1 MSFTHLHVAS
11 AFSAHYGVDWPDALA
26 AEAKAEGAW
35 ALAATDRDGLYGL
48 VKHVGACLGAGLAP
62 IAGVDL
68 ALLPERGHRR
78 GAPPAREEA
87 SRGARTASATHAPGG
102 RSKPSGRVVILARG
116 AGAQSGLGTRFLP
129 AGRAG
134 TPRPAPAGA
143 GYAALCSLVSLAH
156 AGASPHD
163 GGLAPVRDLSPE
175 ARHTRR
181 PRPGAVGPS
190 PDPQVSVGVTPT
202 QLASLVRAPGGA
214 PALTVLLG
222 PDSDVGRAAAARDY
236 RGARVALRAWKEAL
250 GPGALAVEVVSHY
263 AEPGAPYS
271 MAHAVRMLRIA
282 RELGV
287 PAVLSNAVRYLHPD
301 GAATADVL
309 DAVRLLSPLSLGL
322 TPPHPGEALQANGQ
336 GWLKPARDMHAL
348 AAELAYELGAGNEAA
363 IELLRD
369 TEDLAAASALDPL
382 ADLGWGVPS
391 VPEASVLG
399 LSGDPQEILR
409 ARCEEGLERHFGP
422 GAPGSAFGKAGR
434 PGARERLEHELGIIA
449 DLGFAGYFLTVATAT
464 DLIRSLGV
472 RSAARGSGASSL
484 VAYLTGISHV
494 NPLAH
499 DLIFERFLSR
509 DRTSL
514 PDIDVDVESARRH
527 EVYRELFRRFGSERT
542 TLMSM
547 QNAYRARGAVRDA
560 GMALGLEGE
569 ETDAIAKSLWRF
581 SAGSFREAIDAMPE
595 LRPLAQRLEADRA
608 KGGHQVDLLVDLTER
623 LDRLPRHISMH
634 PCGVI
639 LSDARLLTRT
649 PVQASGLGLPM
660 SQFDKHDMDPM
671 GLLKLDVLG
680 VRMQSTIAYT
690 LEEIARIHGDGAAV
704 HAAGQHERVSMGAW
718 YEGRKEYSGVV
729 RRVPDGAGAPDGLTL
744 PGAAPTPSGTSLPP
758 WLGQDGV
765 IDLSLVPLDDEAT
778 YEMIRTTNT
787 LGVFQIES
795 PGQRELI
802 GKLAPT
808 EFNDLIIDIS
818 LFRPGPMQSDM
829 VRPFLEQRHGFA
841 EEAYPHP
848 DLAPILAET
857 HGVVV
862 FHEQVLRMLDVMT
875 GCGLAQA
882 DVLRRRL
889 GNPAK
894 EPAVERFFRAETLKR
909 GYPLPIIDRV
919 WATLAAFGSFG
930 FCKAHGAAFA
940 VPTYHSAW
948 LKTHHPEA
956 FLAGLFEHDPG
967 MYPRRLLIAEARRL
981 GVPLL
986 PLDVNHSGRRFAVEE
1001 IPGAPGVEAVP
1012 GVRASG
1018 KLGVRLA
1025 LSLITSLSEAEAVRL
1040 EAGAPYDS
1048 VADVRDRARPT
1059 RTNLRRLAQ
1068 LGALDRFLVKGAGG
1082 RADLV
1087 HHLDAQR
1094 EGLMNGVGARR
1105 GAGASG
1111 SRKVVRRQVDG
1122 QLALP
1127 LGVDLETS
1135 ALTPLFPEPTPTQR
1149 IREEL
1154 DLTAADLSGH
1164 LMSAHHAFLDKV
1176 GATPSDRLLT
1186 LRSGSRVLVAGVR
1199 VATQTPP
1206 MRSGER
1212 VVFLSLDD
1220 GHGCVDIAF
1229 FTQAQHATGPLLF
1242 ASNLMLVEG
1251 VTRRTGPRAVSVQAL
1266 KAWDLQGPNAALP
1279 GADYLERTEG
1289 EWRAALRR
1297 DPELT
1302 VPGEAGGW
1310 YRGIVR
1316 AGVNG
1321 ATAAELAPAGAL
1333 APTRAGSGAAAGRG
1347 ARRRVAGAV
1356 AGRPVPWRP
1365 GDGLDATGG
1374 GGDGLGALGES
1385 RVKKAGGMG

>member
-1 MSFTHLHVAS
+1 MSFTHLHVS
-11 AFSAHYGVDWPDALA
+11 TSFSAHHGVDHPDALA
-26 AEAKAEGAW
+26 AAVAADGGW
-35 ALAATDRDGLYGL
+35 ALACTDRDGLYGA
-48 VKHVGACLGAGLAP
+48 VKHVGACLRHGLTPLLGVNLALDGAQGRVTVLAKGSAELRGGAGAAPFGASPEPGAGYRALCGLVTAAHAAQSPSDDGLA
-62 IAGVDL
+62 ASRDL
-68 ALLPERGHRR
+68 GPRQRHAPGRGHR
-78 GAPPAREEA
+78 PDP
-87 SRGARTASATHAPGG
+87 
-102 RSKPSGRVVILARG
+102 
-116 AGAQSGLGTRFLP
+116 
-129 AGRAG
+129 
-134 TPRPAPAGA
+134 
-143 GYAALCSLVSLAH
+143 
-156 AGASPHD
+156 ASPDRRHAVSITEQALATWA
-163 GGLAPVRDLSPE
+163 GHGLV
-175 ARHTRR
+175 
-181 PRPGAVGPS
+181 
-190 PDPQVSVGVTPT
+190 
-202 QLASLVRAPGGA
+202 
-214 PALTVLLG
+214 VLLG
-222 PDSDVGRAAAARDY
+222 PDSPFGRAAASRDY
-236 RGARVALRAWKEAL
+236 QGARSILRHWRGL
-250 GPGALAVEVVSHY
+250 LPPGALAVEVLTHL
-263 AEPGAPYS
+263 ARPGRPYS
-271 MAHAVRMLRIA
+271 TAHAVRMLRLA
-282 RELGV
+282 REARV
-287 PAVLSNAVRYLHPD
+287 PAILSNAVRYLGPD
-301 GAATADVL
+301 GGATADVL
-309 DAVRLLSPLSLGL
+309 DAVRILGRL
-322 TPPHPGEALQANGQ
+322 GQEADGAQVNGQ
-336 GWLKPARDMHAL
+336 GWLKDAVSMQGLAKEIARELGEGAVVARDLLDTTEAL
-348 AAELAYELGAGNEAA
+348 AAACA
-363 IELLRD
+363 I
-369 TEDLAAASALDPL
+369 DPVP
-382 ADLGWGVPS
+382 DLGWGVPV

-399 LSGDPQEILR
+399 LSGEPQGILR
-409 ARCEEGLERHFGP
+409 ARCEEALERHFGP
-422 GAPGSAFGKAGR
+422 AASLEEFGPRGR
-434 PGARERLEHELGIIA
+434 SGARERLEHELGVIG

-464 DLIRSLGV
+464 DLIRGLGV

-484 VAYLTGISHV
+484 VAFLTGISHV
-494 NPLAH
+494 NPLRH
-499 DLIFERFLSR
+499 DLVFERFLSR

-514 PDIDVDVESARRH
+514 PDIDVDVESAQRH
-527 EVYRELFRRFGSERT
+527 RVYRELFRRFGSQRT

-560 GMALGLEGE
+560 GLALGMGE
-569 ETDAIAKSLWRF
+569 EDVDAVAKSLWRF
-581 SAGSFREAIDAMPE
+581 SASSFRDAIGTMPE
-595 LRPLAQRLEADRA
+595 LRPLADRLEGEKA
-608 KGGHQVDLLVDLTER
+608 GGGRQLDLLVDLTER

-639 LSDARLLTRT
+639 LSDARLLERT

-690 LEEIARIHGDGAAV
+690 LEEIRRIHGDGASV
-704 HAAGQHERVSMGAW
+704 YAAGAHDRVSLRSW
-718 YEGRKEYSGVV
+718 YEGRREFSGVV
-729 RRVPDGAGAPDGLTL
+729 RAVPEGAGAPDGLFA
-744 PGAAPTPSGTSLPP
+744 GQASAAPTVSSARPAQAGVSPASATGQRGWEERGLPA
-758 WLGQDGV
+758 WLGEDGY
-765 IDLSLVPLDDEAT
+765 IDLAAVPLDDEAT

-802 GKLAPT
+802 GKLAPM

-889 GNPAK
+889 GDPER
-894 EPAVERFFRAETLKR
+894 EPAVERFFRAKTRER
-909 GYPLPIIDRV
+909 GYPLAIIDKV
-919 WATLAAFGSFG
+919 WSTLAAFGSFG

-986 PLDVNHSGRRFAVEE
+986 PLDVNRSGLSFAVEE
-1001 IPGAPGVEAVP
+1001 IPGALGVDPVP

-1018 KLGVRLA
+1018 RYGVRLA
-1025 LSLITSLSEAEAVRL
+1025 LSLITSLSEAEAARL

-1048 VADVRDRARPT
+1048 VADVRDRARPS

-1068 LGALDRFLVKGAGG
+1068 LGALDRFLVPGGGG

-1094 EGLMNGVGARR
+1094 EGALSGSGPGRAE
-1105 GAGASG
+1105 GAS
-1111 SRKVVRRQVDG
+1111 RARPRRRQVDG

-1135 ALTPLFPEPTPTQR
+1135 SLVPLFPEATPTQQVR
-1149 IREEL
+1149 TEL
-1154 DLTAADLSGH
+1154 DLTAADLSEH
-1164 LMSAHHAFLDKV
+1164 LMGAHHRFLERV

-1229 FTQAQHATGPLLF
+1229 FTQAQHASGPLLF
-1242 ASNLMLVEG
+1242 SAKLLLVEG
-1251 VTRRTGPRAVSVQAL
+1251 VTRRTGPLAVSVQAL
-1266 KAWDLQGPNAALP
+1266 NAWDLQDQGSPLP
-1279 GADYLERTEG
+1279 GPDYLERTEG
-1289 EWRAALRR
+1289 EWRAGLRR
-1297 DPELT
+1297 RERAPS
-1302 VPGEAGGW
+1302 VPHEGGGW
-1310 YRGIVR
+1310 YRGIIR
-1316 AGVNG
+1316 AGTSG
-1321 ATAAELAPAGAL
+1321 ATAAHLAPAAAL
-1333 APTRAGSGAAAGRG
+1333 S
-1347 ARRRVAGAV
+1347 
-1356 AGRPVPWRP
+1356 PVPWRP
-1365 GDGLDATGG
+1365 GDGSDATGG
-1374 GGDGLGALGES
+1374 GSEGLGALASS
-1385 RVKKAGGMG
+1385 RRKRAGGMG

>member
-1 MSFTHLHVAS
+1 MSGFSHLHVS
-11 AFSAHYGVDWPDALA
+11 TSFSAHHGVDRPETLA
-26 AEAKAEGAW
+26 AAAAADGAW
-35 ALAATDRDGLYGL
+35 ALACTDRDGLFGA
-48 VKHVGACLGAGLAP
+48 VKHVGACISEGLAP
-62 IAGVDL
+62 ILGVSL
-68 ALLPERGHRR
+68 EVQNGKHK
-78 GAPPAREEA
+78 
-87 SRGARTASATHAPGG
+87 GARAGTTRTTGSTATPPGVG
-102 RSKPSGRVVILARG
+102 QPGSTGPSGRVVILARG
-116 AGAQSGLGTRFLP
+116 YAMEAEEPRWRRRLGTI
-129 AGRAG
+129 
-134 TPRPAPAGA
+134 APGA
-143 GYAALCSLVSLAH
+143 GYSALCHLVTAAH
-156 AGASPHD
+156 HRGMPQDAGLGA
-163 GGLAPVRDLSPE
+163 LRDLSPE
-175 ARHTRR
+175 ARHTGRR
-181 PRPGAVGPS
+181 VPAVGQS
-190 PDPQVSVGVTPT
+190 PDPTERVGIRVKE
-202 QLASLVRAPGGA
+202 LAREAQGAAGNGPSLLA
-214 PALTVLLG
+214 LLG
-222 PDSDVGRAAAARDY
+222 PESDVGRAVLRREY
-236 RGARVALRAWKEAL
+236 RGARVLLRAWKQAL
-250 GPGALAVEVVSHY
+250 PEGACVIELVTHLSR
-263 AEPGAPYS
+263 PGAPYS
-271 MAHAVRMLRIA
+271 TAHAVRMLRLA

-287 PAVLSNAVRYLHPD
+287 PAVLSNAVRYVNPD

-309 DAVRLLSPLSLGL
+309 DAVRVLSPLTES
-322 TPPHPGEALQANGQ
+322 GERVGVDGAQVNGQ
-336 GWLKPARDMHAL
+336 GWLKSGASMRSL
-348 AAELAYELGAGNEAA
+348 AAEIAREIGDASEAA
-363 IELLRD
+363 QILGD
-369 TEDLAAASALDPL
+369 TEAVAAACALDPIP
-382 ADLGWGVPS
+382 DLGWGQPV

-399 LSGDPQEILR
+399 LSGDPQQLLR
-409 ARCEEGLERHFGP
+409 ARCEDGMRRWFGP
-422 GAPGSAFGKAGR
+422 EAGKEAFGKAGR
-434 PGARERLEHELGIIA
+434 VGARERLEHELGIIG
-449 DLGFAGYFLTVATAT
+449 DLGFAGYFLTVSTAT
-464 DLIRSLGV
+464 DLIRGLGV

-484 VAYLTGISHV
+484 VAFLTGISHV

-514 PDIDVDVESARRH
+514 PDIDVDVESAQRH
-527 EVYRELFRRFGSERT
+527 RVYRELFRRFGPERI

-560 GMALGLEGE
+560 GMALGIQGE
-569 ETDAIAKSLWRF
+569 EVDQIAKSLWRF
-581 SAGSFREAIDAMPE
+581 SASSFREAIATMPE
-595 LRPLAQRLEADRA
+595 LRPLASRLEADRA
-608 KGGHQVDLLVDLTER
+608 KGGNQVDLLVDLTER

-639 LSDARLLTRT
+639 LSDARLLHRT

-690 LEEIARIHGDGAAV
+690 LEEIARIHGTGQSV
-704 HAAGQHERVSMGAW
+704 YEQGQHNRVSMRGW
-718 YEGRKEYSGVV
+718 YEGRSEFSGVV
-729 RRVPDGAGAPDGLTL
+729 RQVPDGAGAPDGMIAATVPDYARDGAL
-744 PGAAPTPSGTSLPP
+744 PG

-765 IDLSLVPLDDEAT
+765 IDLARVPLDDEAT

-802 GKLAPT
+802 GKLAPV

-889 GNPAK
+889 GDPVK
-894 EPAVERFFRAETLKR
+894 EPAVERFFRAKTTER
-909 GYPLPIIDRV
+909 GYPVAIIDKV
-919 WATLAAFGSFG
+919 WGTLAAFGSFG

-986 PLDVNHSGRRFAVEE
+986 PLDVNRSGLRFKVEPV
-1001 IPGAPGVEAVP
+1001 PGAQGVEAVP

-1018 KLGVRLA
+1018 RLGVRLA
-1025 LSLITSLSEAEAVRL
+1025 LSLMTGLSEAEAMRL
-1040 EAGAPYDS
+1040 EAHAPYDS
-1048 VADVRDRARPT
+1048 VADVRERARPT
-1059 RTNLRRLAQ
+1059 RPNLRRLAQ
-1068 LGALDRFLVKGAGG
+1068 LGALDSFLVPGAGG
-1082 RADLV
+1082 RSDLV
-1087 HHLDAQR
+1087 HHLDAHR
-1094 EGLMNGVGARR
+1094 DGASHGVGATRTE
-1105 GAGASG
+1105 GPSKAKKTA
-1111 SRKVVRRQVDG
+1111 RQQVEG
-1122 QLALP
+1122 QMPLP
-1127 LGVDLETS
+1127 LGVDLEAS
-1135 ALTPLFPEPTPTQR
+1135 ALVPMFGQESPLEQ
-1149 IREEL
+1149 IRTEL

-1164 LMSAHHAFLDKV
+1164 LMQAHHPFLAKV
-1176 GATPSDRLLT
+1176 GATPSDSLLS

-1229 FTQAQHATGPLLF
+1229 FTQAQHDTGPLLF
-1242 ASNLMLVEG
+1242 SSNLMLVEG
-1251 VTRRTGPRAVSVQAL
+1251 VTRRTGPRAISVQAL
-1266 KAWDLQGPNAALP
+1266 KAWDLQDPMAVLP
-1279 GADYLERTEG
+1279 EADYLERTEG
-1289 EWRAALRR
+1289 EWRASLRR
-1297 DPELT
+1297 PQDHSVT
-1302 VPGEAGGW
+1302 VPHEGGGW

-1316 AGVNG
+1316 AGTMG
-1321 ATAAELAPAGAL
+1321 ATAATLAPVGAL
-1333 APTRAGSGAAAGRG
+1333 AQPL
-1347 ARRRVAGAV
+1347 
-1356 AGRPVPWRP
+1356 PWRP
-1365 GDGLDATGG
+1365 GDGSDATGG
-1374 GGDGLGALGES
+1374 GSEGLGPLGQAALRHS
-1385 RVKKAGGMG
+1385 RSKRAGGMG